1 MVWNEDESILR
12 YNESCIYTFNES
24 ETKLHPHKT
33 NITTLNLPLL
43 VSKDV

>member
-1 MVWNEDESILR
+1 MIWNKDESILR
-12 YNESCIYTFNES
+12 YNESCIYTLNKNK
-24 ETKLHPHKT
+24 TKLKPLTT